1 MFPQYFSSLCGRH
14 SGWLEMI
21 KERGIIKIKE
31 FVHTI
36 RKRFHEVEATGTETV
51 YLLHVF
57 LFPMLSSF
65 SLGSQF
71 DNPLYTDSPLP
82 FSFDKPSH
90 LVASNNGF
98 SLQIY
103 SFRLYGKHFLF
114 PYIIV
119 FVIIPRWIYNLNGD
133 LTYSTSSADFLN
145 RRVYKIKLILVNKCF
160 IHFLLHCFCTV
171 LFLTT
176 NRNYLKKLTLMKAVL
191 KNVVS
196 CICPSVTFELQL
208 NQIGWV
214 DYTNLLALQAKKS
227 NTGIRFIYSF
237 PLG

>member
-1 MFPQYFSSLCGRH
+1 MCFSSQCSLHFPWAHSLITHFTLIHLSPSLLINRVILLLQTMVSLCKFTASDCMENIFCFH
-14 SGWLEMI
+14 ILLFLWLFQDE
-21 KERGIIKIKE
+21 
-31 FVHTI
+31 
-36 RKRFHEVEATGTETV
+36 
-51 YLLHVF
+51 
-57 LFPMLSSF
+57 S
-65 SLGSQF
+65 
-71 DNPLYTDSPLP
+71 
-82 FSFDKPSH
+82 
-90 LVASNNGF
+90 
-98 SLQIY
+98 
-103 SFRLYGKHFLF
+103 
-114 PYIIV
+114 
-119 FVIIPRWIYNLNGD
+119 IYNLNGD

-145 RRVYKIKLILVNKCF
+145 MRVYKIKLILVNKCF

-196 CICPSVTFELQL
+196 CICPSVTFELQW
-208 NQIGWV
+208 NRIGWV